1 MAFEEPGIGFDMDRK
16 VKKESRHKIIEKKR
30 EMFHMQMM
38 LNTKLRQIQKLEQKE
53 DMMEKGLTIS

>member
-30 EMFHMQMM
+30 
-38 LNTKLRQIQKLEQKE
+38 
-53 DMMEKGLTIS
+53 